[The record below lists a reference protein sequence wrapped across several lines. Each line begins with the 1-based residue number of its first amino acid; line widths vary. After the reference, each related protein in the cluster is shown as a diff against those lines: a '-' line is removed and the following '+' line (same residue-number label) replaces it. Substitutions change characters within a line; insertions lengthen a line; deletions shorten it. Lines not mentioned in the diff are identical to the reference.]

1 MHISSTIT
9 VSTAVQHD
17 PAAIMRYGFTLF
29 APLLALLPITLADFS
44 SAVAYDGEKNGN
56 ICDGAAVSVAAA
68 EQYSNSECVRGGK
81 AKCFR
86 LDPYTIEGVYDGC
99 SLVAYTN
106 TNCSA
111 PAAIEHRFNSA
122 TTESSIE
129 VGSFYIAC

>member
-1 MHISSTIT
+1 
-9 VSTAVQHD
+9 
-17 PAAIMRYGFTLF
+17 MRYDFTFL
-29 APLLALLPITLADFS
+29 APLLAVLPVTLADFS
-44 SAVAYDGEKNGN
+44 SAVAYNGEKNAN
-56 ICDGAAVSVAAA
+56 ICEGAAVSVAAA

-86 LDPYTIEGVYDGC
+86 LDSYTIEGVYDGC
-99 SLVAYTN
+99 DLVADTN

-129 VGSFYIAC
+129 VGSFYITC